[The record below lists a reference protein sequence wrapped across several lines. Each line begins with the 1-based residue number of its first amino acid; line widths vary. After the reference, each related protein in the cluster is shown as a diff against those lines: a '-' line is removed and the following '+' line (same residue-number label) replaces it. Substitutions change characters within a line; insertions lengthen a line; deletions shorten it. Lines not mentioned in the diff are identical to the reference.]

1 MSTPSKTVKEKIEIM
16 KNLLFSF
23 YKIDKKYRVY
33 DNDNKTH
40 LIEIGQDR
48 YNIMNNI
55 SGKRVLSLKHRVWDF
70 ACIDEEHII
79 VNGDYRFALVLGDE
93 KIFINSRLTEKKYNE
108 IIKSESVFNHLLL
121 NQSGVPS
128 YEDIELAIGI
138 RNIMQI
144 DKNVRHI
151 GLILNYK
158 HIDWDM
164 IANIKELYA

>member
-1 MSTPSKTVKEKIEIM
+1 M
-16 KNLLFSF
+16 KGLLLSF
-23 YKIDKKYRVY
+23 YKIDKRYLIDGDEKYLLELA
-33 DNDNKTH
+33 N
-40 LIEIGQDR
+40 DR
-48 YNIMNNI
+48 YQVLSNIC
-55 SGKRVLSLKHRVWDF
+55 GKRVLSLKHRVWDLSR
-70 ACIDEEHII
+70 IDDEYII
-79 VNGDYRFALVLGDE
+79 VNGAYRFALVFGDE
-93 KIFINSRLTEKKYNE
+93 KFFINSKLTEKKYNE

-144 DKNVRHI
+144 DRDVRNI

-164 IANIKELYA
+164 ISNIKELYA